1 MPDIHNRWTQFN
13 PSEDE
18 FIGRIS
24 QDFDLGLDE
33 IGDCFKRW
41 SKHEEMK
48 KYADALEEWDD
59 IVGDNWESPEEE
71 NLSPVTWINDTNI
84 YLQRKSRVVEL
95 VQSAYAKTKV
105 YLSRFQPI
113 LEIYWRN
120 TMFNPNSLI
129 DERLKNTVETIGN
142 VMKLFKYH

>member
-18 FIGRIS
+18 FIARIS
-24 QDFDLGLDE
+24 QDFDFGLDE
-33 IGDCFKRW
+33 IGDSFKRW

-84 YLQRKSRVVEL
+84 YL
-95 VQSAYAKTKV
+95 
-105 YLSRFQPI
+105 
-113 LEIYWRN
+113 
-120 TMFNPNSLI
+120 
-129 DERLKNTVETIGN
+129 
-142 VMKLFKYH
+142 